1 MKQILFFIILF
12 PFLFASCSKEDD
24 KSDLIKAVF
33 GVEDYLI
40 SESEEEVP
48 ESPWH
53 LFNGYNRS
61 DSGEYMIIEYWAF
74 VSVTNNEGKDL
85 LSSQEPGSF
94 ANGLTVEI
102 NGKETRLWSIS
113 DKEREPYNLHCI
125 IAKYVPGY
133 PLTFHWPDG
142 SSDTVGVY
150 LEFNRERTKYRICY
164 LVNGEKQYTNY
175 LCLTK

>member
-33 GVEDYLI
+33 GVDYYLI

-61 DSGEYMIIEYWAF
+61 DSGEYMIIEY
-74 VSVTNNEGKDL
+74 
-85 LSSQEPGSF
+85 LS
-94 ANGLTVEI
+94 LI
-102 NGKETRLWSIS
+102 HI
-113 DKEREPYNLHCI
+113 
-125 IAKYVPGY
+125 
-133 PLTFHWPDG
+133 
-142 SSDTVGVY
+142 
-150 LEFNRERTKYRICY
+150 
-164 LVNGEKQYTNY
+164 
-175 LCLTK
+175 